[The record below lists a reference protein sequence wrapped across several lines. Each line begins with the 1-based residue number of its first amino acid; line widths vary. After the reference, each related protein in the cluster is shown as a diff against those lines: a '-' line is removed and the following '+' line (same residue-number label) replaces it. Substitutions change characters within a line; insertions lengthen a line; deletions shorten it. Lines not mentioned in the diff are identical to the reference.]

1 MRANWVIW
9 AILTVFYVIVTA
21 GYFIWWNLTYGGWEP
36 IGTAALGMLTLM
48 SAFLTF
54 YLWKVDLTQ
63 GIVPED
69 REDANIEDGES
80 EIGFFSPWSWWP
92 FYVGLTAAVAFASLA
107 VGWWLFFIAVP
118 FGLLGVVGYV
128 FEHSR
133 GQFAH

>member
-1 MRANWVIW
+1 MKANWVIW
-9 AILTVFYVIVTA
+9 VILTVFYIIATA
-21 GYFIWWNLTYGGWEP
+21 AYYIWWTLTYGGWEP
-36 IGTAALGMLTLM
+36 IGTAALAMLTFM
-48 SAFLTF
+48 SAFLAF
-54 YLWKVDLTQ
+54 YLWKTDITQ

-92 FYVGLTAAVAFASLA
+92 IYVGATAALAFASLA

-118 FGLLGVVGYV
+118 LGLIGVIGYV

-133 GQFAH
+133 GQFSH